1 MVTVAPFFRQCYF
14 LTITYMHYSW
24 SKNAKMTLKFSIF
37 GHFCEVYIF
46 SDNFANFWK
55 TALLDI
61 QFIKFWQFLE
71 IFINSAR
78 IISKFWK
85 FLEIFVNSARII
97 SGNTDWICQ
106 IFLLKCC
113 QIQKCYKLCFFKVTK
128 FKFFYVNCGIF

>member
-1 MVTVAPFFRQCYF
+1 
-14 LTITYMHYSW
+14 
-24 SKNAKMTLKFSIF
+24 MTLKFSIF

-78 IISKFWK
+78 IIS
-85 FLEIFVNSARII
+85 
-97 SGNTDWICQ
+97 GNTDWICQ
-106 IFLLKCC
+106 IFLLKPC
-113 QIQKCYKLCFFKVTK
+113 QIQKCYKSLNSNFSMLIVAFFD
-128 FKFFYVNCGIF
+128 N